1 MHENLNIKPKGKG
14 TYGHS
19 FEKWHR
25 QIDIS
30 IHETSLQIR
39 KGQTISITAFMT
51 KLYKC
56 QS

>member
-30 IHETSLQIR
+30 IHEL
-39 KGQTISITAFMT
+39 
-51 KLYKC
+51 
-56 QS
+56 